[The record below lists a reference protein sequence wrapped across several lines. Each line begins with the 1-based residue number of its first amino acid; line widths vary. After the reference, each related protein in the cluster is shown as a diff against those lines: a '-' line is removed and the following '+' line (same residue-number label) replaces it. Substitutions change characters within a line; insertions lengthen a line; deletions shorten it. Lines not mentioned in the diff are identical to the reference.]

1 MLRVAVGLPPDGWK
15 VCVVADVPLPSAV
28 PSSELLNAVQ
38 PVNASTPAH
47 TAAATTAAR
56 RRREDIMPIIPWLS
70 RHLKRAGPQGDR
82 TVNNG

>member
-47 TAAATTAAR
+47 TAAATAAAER
-56 RRREDIMPIIPWLS
+56 RHYAIIPWLS

>member
-15 VCVVADVPLPSAV
+15 VYVVADVPLPSAV

-47 TAAATTAAR
+47 AAAATAAAER
-56 RRREDIMPIIPWLS
+56 RHYAHNSMALPPS
-70 RHLKRAGPQGDR
+70 KAGRATR
-82 TVNNG
+82 

>member
-1 MLRVAVGLPPDGWK
+1 MVNSLCSFPSGLWSAWK

-47 TAAATTAAR
+47 AAAATAAATAAAER
-56 RRREDIMPIIPWLS
+56 RHYAHNSMALPPS
-70 RHLKRAGPQGDR
+70 KAGRATR
-82 TVNNG
+82 